1 MALTLWAHDVQLP
14 KCISYHKAI
23 MLITEREHWKPK
35 GKVRNDFQDKLKENI
50 NEIRSFKTYL
60 FLRTSQ
66 QTCTKCQTQIATDF

>member
-14 KCISYHKAI
+14 KCISCHKAI

-66 QTCTKCQTQIATDF
+66 QIWTKCQTQIATDF